1 MQYVKVRTLI
11 SGEIDCADLKASLL
25 HHKDRPA
32 IINLNIGTTMTGV
45 VDDIDLVIKT
55 LEKSG
60 FSRDRFYIHCP
71 NLEGDI
77 MAIEDI
83 DDDASDPED
92 RWYKDMEKEE
102 SMIEKPFDPCPTIPV
117 S

>member
-60 FSRDRFYIHCP
+60 FSRDRFYIHC
-71 NLEGDI
+71 NGALFGI
-77 MAIEDI
+77 ML
-83 DDDASDPED
+83 
-92 RWYKDMEKEE
+92 
-102 SMIEKPFDPCPTIPV
+102 PFLKAV
-117 S
+117 SRTYLH